1 MPDDD
6 ANSALEA
13 AASAAAL
20 SDLNGAGGSNAG
32 DPGSGTPERETK
44 LTLRLGDEQFDLLS
58 LNASEGLSQPFLIV
72 IDVLSQLGAFD
83 LMPHLG
89 SEAIVESLRD
99 GEHMRYFHGIV
110 TDGQLVGEATTGTQ
124 GWSEGAHHYR
134 LTLRPKAYFH
144 SHGRD
149 FRMFQDMSVL
159 DIITDVLERNHIDYG
174 DNQQERSCASRMLK
188 YCVQFGESDMAFV
201 YRIMEEHGIYYF
213 YRHDKDK
220 HAMVLCDAPGSHAK
234 LTASK
239 LSYHP
244 FASSIANSGSA
255 LRGSAVET
263 IPEWHEYLS
272 TGAEM
277 TTTLRDFDFI
287 KPALL
292 LEGVKQGDAEHID
305 DAVEFYNW
313 PGRFYDNATGKSLAE
328 FLLQSRRAQRQRYE
342 ASAGSTALQVG
353 YTFTLNSHPIS
364 RYNAE
369 FLIIAMQTVLSTE
382 VYRSG
387 SGGGDTEV
395 HFTAIP
401 AQTTYRA
408 PLFTPR
414 PVAQGP
420 ETALVVGPA
429 GEEIYVDS
437 YGRIKVQFHW
447 DRYGKNDDK
456 SSCWVRVSQTGGLG
470 NMIIPRIGHEVLI
483 DFINGNPDRPVVVG
497 RLYNAANMPVYAL
510 PEHKTKAVWRSKTYK
525 RINSQAYPDAQP
537 DKIESE
543 HPGANE
549 IRFEDK
555 TGDEELYVH
564 AEKNLNTRVRN
575 DETHFVAKNQ
585 TTKVW
590 NDQIT
595 EVHKDRTEE
604 VWGDEKITLHQNRV
618 ETVTANET
626 VTING
631 NRSVTISGTET
642 LKVTGDIKVDGDGNI
657 AITAASKITLTCGES
672 SIELTPT
679 GIKIN
684 SLDVEVNGQLNAKL
698 TAAAQV
704 TVQASGITT
713 IQGAMV
719 KIN

>member
-20 SDLNGAGGSNAG
+20 GDLDGMGGSDAG

-124 GWSEGAHHYR
+124 MWSEGAHQYR

-159 DIITDVLERNHIDYG
+159 DIIKDVLERSNIDY
-174 DNQQERSCASRMLK
+174 DDKQQENFGASHVLK

-201 YRIMEEHGIYYF
+201 YRMMEEHGIYYF
-213 YRHDKDK
+213 YRHDENK
-220 HAMVLCDAPGSHAK
+220 HVMVLCDAPGSHGK
-234 LTASK
+234 LTTPN
-239 LSYHP
+239 LRYHP

-263 IPEWHEYLS
+263 IPDWQEYLS
-272 TGAEM
+272 SGAEM
-277 TTTLRDFDFI
+277 TATLRDFDFI
-287 KPALL
+287 KPSLL
-292 LEGVKQGDAEHID
+292 LEGVKQGNSEHNND
-305 DAVEFYNW
+305 SVEIYNW
-313 PGRFYDNATGKSLAE
+313 PGRFYETTTGKNLAE

-342 ASAGSTALQVG
+342 ASAASTALQVG

-369 FLIIAMQTVLSTE
+369 FLIIAMQTALSTE

-387 SGGGDTEV
+387 GGGGDTEV

-401 AQTTYRA
+401 AQTAYRA

-420 ETALVVGPA
+420 ETALVVGPD

-447 DRYGKNDDK
+447 DRYGKHDDK

-525 RINSQAYPDAQP
+525 RTDSQSYPDAQP
-537 DKIESE
+537 GKIESE
-543 HPGANE
+543 HPAANE

-555 TGDEELYVH
+555 TGDEELYLH
-564 AEKNLNTRVRN
+564 AEKDLNIRVRN
-575 DETHFVAKNQ
+575 NETHFVAKDQ

-626 VTING
+626 ITING

-657 AITAASKITLTCGES
+657 AITATSKITLTCGES

-684 SLDVEVNGQLNAKL
+684 SVDVEVNGQVNAKL
-698 TAAAQV
+698 TAAVQV